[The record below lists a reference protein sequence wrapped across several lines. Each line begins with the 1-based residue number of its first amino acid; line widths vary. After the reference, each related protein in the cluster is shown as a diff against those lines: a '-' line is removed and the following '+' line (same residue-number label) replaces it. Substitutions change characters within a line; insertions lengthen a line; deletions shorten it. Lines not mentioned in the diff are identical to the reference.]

1 MPADFHRI
9 TSGRPTVASASF
21 EAQVLPHLDAA
32 YNLARWLAR
41 DDADA
46 QDVVQEAMLRAF
58 RYFGS
63 FHGGDARVWLLAIVR
78 NTFYSLRMKMP
89 PDGMQEVFD
98 DDTHTVTDEQPTPEA
113 RTLLALDM
121 NALKTALANLP
132 HPLREAIVLREI
144 EECSYK
150 EIASITGQKIGT
162 VMSRLARA
170 RERLKAELSRH
181 AAEVRRHD
189 VQ

>member
-9 TSGRPTVASASF
+9 VEGRPTAGSTRF
-21 EAQVLPHLDAA
+21 EAQVLPYLDAA

-41 DDADA
+41 DEADA

-58 RYFGS
+58 RYFDS
-63 FHGGDARVWLLAIVR
+63 FRGGDARVWLLAIVR
-78 NTFYSLRMKMP
+78 NTYYSLRTKAP

-98 DDTHTVTDEQPTPEA
+98 DDAHTAVDEQPTPEA
-113 RTLLALDM
+113 RMLLALDVG
-121 NALKTALANLP
+121 ALQKALENLP

-144 EECSYK
+144 EACSYK

-170 RERLKAELSRH
+170 RERLKADLTRH
-181 AAEVRRHD
+181 STEVRRHD